1 VAATAAVA
9 AATVEAHLCL
19 ACFSEA
25 MAAAESLLTR
35 QTVSCLR
42 DREIGF
48 LLGSL
53 SPALQ
58 AAAAHSTN
66 TSSSSSSSS
75 DSTTAAATAA
85 AAAAAAAAASV
96 LLHSARLAGA
106 LLRHYAKK
114 VKCAA
119 APLIALLRSQLRLL
133 FALLAAP
140 AASDHTDG
148 NSISSSEH
156 SCSAG
161 AAAAAVS
168 RLLEALLPHK
178 EVFKHYAPALL
189 AEYVLLSVHSSN
201 SSSNSSSSSSS
212 SSGSAAAAAK
222 QALLTGI
229 FCLIDACGPG
239 EIQQLHSAL
248 DATGRALFQ
257 VLYGDYQRRHKYAG
271 RI

>member
-85 AAAAAAAAASV
+85 AAAAAAAASV

-119 APLIALLRSQLRLL
+119 APLIALLRSQVRLL

-140 AASDHTDG
+140 AAADHTDST
-148 NSISSSEH
+148 NTASSSSEH

-161 AAAAAVS
+161 VAAAAVS

-189 AEYVLLSVHSSN
+189 AEYVLLSVHSS
-201 SSSNSSSSSSS
+201 SSSSG
-212 SSGSAAAAAK
+212 SGSAAAADK
-222 QALLTGI
+222 QALLRGV

-248 DATGRALFQ
+248 DTTGRALFQ